1 MKLKAAQVASA
12 IDWSGFYVGGHL
24 GYAWGNS
31 NWTASPT
38 GAPGPRISGSLSLAQ
53 PIDTFYETG
62 SFFEELQLG
71 HDYMLPN
78 RFVIGAETDV
88 SFPSSPNLAGIS
100 IGGTSTLSSPSLGAE
115 TFSENVISFG
125 SVRGRIGY
133 APGNWLLYATGG
145 FA

>member
-1 MKLKAAQVASA
+1 MASA

>member
-1 MKLKAAQVASA
+1 MSVAIWAMHGGTQIGPRAQLAPP
-12 IDWSGFYVGGHL
+12 GP
-24 GYAWGNS
+24 
-31 NWTASPT
+31 ASP
-38 GAPGPRISGSLSLAQ
+38 ARSASL
-53 PIDTFYETG
+53 DTFYETG